1 MTERE
6 RIGFLNL
13 YFEQNLYTSKSKSI
27 YGKTF
32 ESLQDVNWTNISKV
46 KNLPED
52 FIGVFAN
59 DFSVSDWENI
69 CKNSTLSENFI
80 KEFKY
85 YIHLPYIIQYQNIS
99 DELKREIKSIL
110 QRKES
115 IAKNYSISKE
125 FIEKNNYEDRVVWN
139 KIEEKEE
146 TPEVIELQKQFVKNW
161 E

>member
-6 RIGFLNL
+6 RIGFFNL

-27 YGKTF
+27 SGKYF
-32 ESLQDVNWTNISKV
+32 VSLKDVDWTNISKV
-46 KNLPED
+46 KNLPEE

-59 DFSVSDWENI
+59 DFSVSDWKNI
-69 CKNSTLSENFI
+69 CKNSTLSEKFI

-99 DELKREIKSIL
+99 DELKREIESIL

-115 IAKNYSISKE
+115 IAKNYSLAKE
-125 FIEKNNYEDRVVWN
+125 FDEKYKDRVVWN
-139 KIEEKEE
+139 EIED
-146 TPEVIELQKQFVKNW
+146 
-161 E
+161 